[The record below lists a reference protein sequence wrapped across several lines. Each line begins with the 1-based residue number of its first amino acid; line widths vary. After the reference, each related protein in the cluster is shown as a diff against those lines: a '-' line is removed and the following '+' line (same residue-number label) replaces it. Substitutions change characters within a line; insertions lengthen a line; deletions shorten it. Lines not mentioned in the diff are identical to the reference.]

1 MMEADSTTEDN
12 DLACKLECAVCLQP
26 CVQPVQLPCRHVFC
40 YLCVKGVTH
49 QSKRCAMCRQE
60 IPANYLDNPNL
71 IAASQSCIAFEGYYQ
86 WFYEGKNGW
95 WQYDD
100 RTSSEIE
107 AAFKKGEQ
115 QCEVLIAGF
124 LYVIDF
130 QKNLQIRRC
139 DPYRKRRIKRDLVTI
154 PKKGIAGIRQSA
166 SDVDP
171 VNRDAVSSG
180 TSDVD
185 PVNRD
190 AVSSGTSDTL
200 SGDDIS
206 QNDPE
211 AESSSD
217 SES

>member
-1 MMEADSTTEDN
+1 MEADSTTEDN
-12 DLACKLECAVCLQP
+12 DLASKLECAVCLQP

-71 IAASQSCIAFEGYYQ
+71 IAASESCIAFEGYYQ
-86 WFYEGKNGW
+86 WFYEGRNGW

-107 AAFKKGEQ
+107 AAFKKGEP

-124 LYVIDF
+124 LYIIDF
-130 QKNLQIRRC
+130 QKNLQVRRC
-139 DPYRKRRIKRDLVTI
+139 DPYRKRRIKRDLITI
-154 PKKGIAGIRQSA
+154 PKKGVAGIRHVPGNST
-166 SDVDP
+166 SD
-171 VNRDAVSSG
+171 VNRDGDNNG
-180 TSDVD
+180 TAD
-185 PVNRD
+185 N
-190 AVSSGTSDTL
+190 L
-200 SGDDIS
+200 SNDDIS

-211 AESSSD
+211 VDDSSND